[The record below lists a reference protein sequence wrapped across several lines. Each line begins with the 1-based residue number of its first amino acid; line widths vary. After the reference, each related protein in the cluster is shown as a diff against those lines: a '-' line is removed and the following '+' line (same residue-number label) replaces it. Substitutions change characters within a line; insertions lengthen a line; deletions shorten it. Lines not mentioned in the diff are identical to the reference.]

1 MTNETGDPI
10 PRNYDE
16 WRHCIEHWCGITL
29 TPDHIAMRLHALKD
43 NNNEHTRRLLECYGE
58 AHRQSLIGWFGRA
71 ASISR
76 AP

>member
-43 NNNEHTRRLLECYGE
+43 NNNEHTRRLL
-58 AHRQSLIGWFGRA
+58 
-71 ASISR
+71 
-76 AP
+76 